1 MKKVMRNLLVD
12 LTAGILITAQ
22 AFYDFGTPWCY
33 FFCVFS
39 LVILLGEGYQLYR
52 LKHGKKSLLADDS
65 RSSVIDC
72 IDIGLGIILAY
83 DFYDWLGL
91 SSFAF
96 WLLLVPCVV
105 IIINSIYNLMTSSGD
120 SDNIKGN
127 KRHRFLSI
135 INGLTDL

>member
-1 MKKVMRNLLVD
+1 MRNLLVD

-33 FFCVFS
+33 FFCIFS
-39 LVILLGEGYQLYR
+39 LIILVGEGCQLYR
-52 LKHGKKSLLADDS
+52 LKQGKKSFLANDS
-65 RSSVIDC
+65 RSSFMDYF
-72 IDIGLGIILAY
+72 DIGLGIILVY
-83 DFYDWLGL
+83 DFYDWLSL
-91 SSFAF
+91 SSVSF
-96 WLLLVPCVV
+96 WLWLIPCMV

>member
-1 MKKVMRNLLVD
+1 MRNLLVD
-12 LTAGILITAQ
+12 LIAGILITGQ

-33 FFCVFS
+33 FFCIFS
-39 LVILLGEGYQLYR
+39 LIILVGEGCQLYR
-52 LKHGKKSLLADDS
+52 LKQGKKSFLANDS
-65 RSSVIDC
+65 RSSFMDYF
-72 IDIGLGIILAY
+72 DIGLGIILVY
-83 DFYDWLGL
+83 DFYDWLSL
-91 SSFAF
+91 SSVSF
-96 WLLLVPCVV
+96 WLWLIPCMV

>member
-1 MKKVMRNLLVD
+1 MRNLLVD
-12 LTAGILITAQ
+12 LIAGILITGQ

-39 LVILLGEGYQLYR
+39 LIILVGEGCQLYR
-52 LKHGKKSLLADDS
+52 LKQGKKSFLADDS
-65 RSSVIDC
+65 RSSFMDYF
-72 IDIGLGIILAY
+72 DIGLGIILVY

-91 SSFAF
+91 SSVSF
-96 WLLLVPCVV
+96 WLWLIPCMV